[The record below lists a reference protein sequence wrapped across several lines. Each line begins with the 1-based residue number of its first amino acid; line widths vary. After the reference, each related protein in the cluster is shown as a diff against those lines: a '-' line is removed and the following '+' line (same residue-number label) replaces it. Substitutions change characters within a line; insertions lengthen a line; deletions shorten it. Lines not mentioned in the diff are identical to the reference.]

1 MNFGARGFQL
11 TQTHLL
17 ILNRLAGVLKQGI
30 AKIMAYKTKKEID
43 KWSLNPVKTQNLVFK
58 SLLKSAQN
66 TKFGRDHNFSS
77 IHDHQDFVKN
87 IPIRDY
93 EGFRSYVDLI
103 KKGEKN
109 ILWKG
114 LPVYFAIT
122 SGTTSGIKYIPITKE
137 SLPEHFNASKNAML
151 LYIKETGN
159 TKLLSGKLIFL
170 QGSPALDFEGVIKT
184 GRLSG
189 ISAHHVPRYLQSNRL
204 PTWETNCIEDWET
217 KVDKIIEET
226 INEDM
231 RIIGGIPSWVQMYF
245 ERIQKAKG
253 KKIGEVF
260 KNFNLFIYGGVN
272 YEPYKEKFID
282 LIGRKVDSI
291 EFYPASEGFF
301 AFQNSQKSKDLLLL
315 LNSGIFYEFISVED
329 FNQNI
334 NKRIT
339 VKGVK
344 LNTNYVLIISTNA
357 GLWAYNTGDTIMFTQ
372 LTPHKILVTG
382 RVKHFISAFGEHV
395 IVKDVENAIQQTCS
409 SLNVLITEFTVA
421 PQVNTTN
428 ELPYHEWFIEI
439 DSEKTNTKLF
449 AKTLDKAMQK
459 ENKYYK
465 DLVQGK
471 VLQPLKINIIQKGG
485 FNNYMRSQNKLGG
498 QFKIPKLAND
508 RKIANVLLAFTEEKS
523 LM

>member
-1 MNFGARGFQL
+1 MNKLGSF
-11 TQTHLL
+11 
-17 ILNRLAGVLKQGI
+17 LKQGI
-30 AKIMAYKTKKEID
+30 AKIIARKTKRAID
-43 KWSLNPVKTQNLVFK
+43 KWSLKPVETQHRVLK

-66 TKFGRDHNFSS
+66 TKFGQDHNFSAINS
-77 IHDHQDFVKN
+77 HKDFVKN
-87 IPIRDY
+87 IPIRGY
-93 EGFRSYVDLI
+93 EEFSSYIELI

-151 LYIKETGN
+151 LYIDETGK
-159 TKLLSGKLIFL
+159 TDFLSGKLIFL
-170 QGSPALDFEGVIKT
+170 QGSPTLDTNGVIKT

-189 ISAHHVPRYLQSNRL
+189 ISAHHVPKYLQSNRL
-204 PTWETNCIEDWET
+204 PSWETNCIEDWET

-245 ERIQKAKG
+245 EKIQKQEE

-272 YEPYKEKFID
+272 YEPYKKKFID

-301 AFQNSQKSKDLLLL
+301 AFQNNQSKKDLLLL
-315 LNSGIFYEFISVED
+315 LNSGIFYEFISVEN
-329 FNQNI
+329 FNLNI
-334 NKRIT
+334 LKRIT
-339 VKGVK
+339 VKDVK

-357 GLWAYNTGDTIMFTQ
+357 GLWAYNTGDTVMFTE
-372 LTPHKILVTG
+372 LKPHKILVTG

-395 IVKDVENAIQQTCS
+395 IVKDVENAINKTC
-409 SLNVLITEFTVA
+409 LKQNILITEFTVA
-421 PQVNTTN
+421 PEVNPTN
-428 ELPYHEWFIEI
+428 ELPYHEWFIEFSS
-439 DSEKTNTKLF
+439 DKVDLKTF
-449 AKTLDKAMQK
+449 SSTLDHAMQE
-459 ENKYYK
+459 ENKYYL

-471 VLQPLKINIIQKGG
+471 ILQPLKIRVINKRG
-485 FNNYMRSQNKLGG
+485 FNNYMSSQNKLGG
-498 QFKIPKLAND
+498 QFKIPKLSND
-508 RKIANVLLAFTEEKS
+508 RKIADELLSYIKR
-523 LM
+523 

>member
-1 MNFGARGFQL
+1 
-11 TQTHLL
+11 
-17 ILNRLAGVLKQGI
+17 LNKLGSFLKQGI
-30 AKIMAYKTKKEID
+30 AKIIARKTKRAID
-43 KWSLNPVKTQNLVFK
+43 KWSLKPVETQHRVFK

-66 TKFGRDHNFSS
+66 TKFGQDHNFSAINS
-77 IHDHQDFVKN
+77 HKDFVKN
-87 IPIRDY
+87 IPIRGY
-93 EGFRSYVDLI
+93 EEFSSYIELI

-151 LYIKETGN
+151 LYIDETGK
-159 TKLLSGKLIFL
+159 TDFLSGKLIFL
-170 QGSPALDFEGVIKT
+170 QGSPTLDTNGVIKT

-189 ISAHHVPRYLQSNRL
+189 ISAHHVPKYLQSNRL
-204 PTWETNCIEDWET
+204 PSWETNCIEDWET

-245 ERIQKAKG
+245 EKIQKQEE

-260 KNFNLFIYGGVN
+260 KKFNLFIYGGVN
-272 YEPYKEKFID
+272 YEPYKKKFID

-301 AFQNSQKSKDLLLL
+301 AFQNNQSKKDLLLL
-315 LNSGIFYEFISVED
+315 LNSGVFYEFISVEN
-329 FNQNI
+329 FNLNI
-334 NKRIT
+334 LKRIT
-339 VKGVK
+339 VKDVK

-357 GLWAYNTGDTIMFTQ
+357 GLWAYNTGDTVMFTE
-372 LTPHKILVTG
+372 LKPHKILVTG

-395 IVKDVENAIQQTCS
+395 IVKDVENAINKTC
-409 SLNVLITEFTVA
+409 LKQNILITEFTVA
-421 PQVNTTN
+421 PEVNPTN
-428 ELPYHEWFIEI
+428 ELPYHEWFIEFSS
-439 DSEKTNTKLF
+439 DKVDVKTF
-449 AKTLDKAMQK
+449 SSTLDHAMQE
-459 ENKYYK
+459 ENKYYL

-471 VLQPLKINIIQKGG
+471 ILQPLKIRVINKRG
-485 FNNYMRSQNKLGG
+485 FNNYMSSQNKLGG
-498 QFKIPKLAND
+498 QFKIPKLSND
-508 RKIANVLLAFTEEKS
+508 RKIADELLSYIKI
-523 LM
+523 